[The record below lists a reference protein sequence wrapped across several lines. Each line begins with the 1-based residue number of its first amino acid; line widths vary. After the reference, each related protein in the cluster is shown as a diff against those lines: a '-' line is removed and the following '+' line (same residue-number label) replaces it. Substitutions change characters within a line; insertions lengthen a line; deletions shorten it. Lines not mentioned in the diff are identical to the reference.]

1 MKRCYPV
8 VCIACVGLSG
18 LANANSIVLD
28 RSPDA
33 FLGALLL
40 PSDSGNWANARSGQ
54 HFADSFSFASPV
66 TLTGMGQ
73 FSGQYW
79 GAVGQT
85 VTIQLWQDA
94 AGQPGALLN
103 EFQET
108 ISLVNTDGASSASLI
123 TQKYADFTVPIT
135 LAANTVYWISM
146 SGGTPDAFGELAL
159 LGLSAPLDG
168 LSAQFNNNTYSG
180 LNSVG
185 DVSMRLYSDVPD
197 GGVTLWMVGAGALGL
212 AAYRRKVAA

>member
-123 TQKYADFTVPIT
+123 TQKYADFTIPDHACPQYGI
-135 LAANTVYWISM
+135 LDQHERWN
-146 SGGTPDAFGELAL
+146 PDAFGELAL